1 MGVLQVS
8 QALSVALGGSPDASV
23 AEVVAKLTRAK
34 AGRTYAS
41 PREALLLNV
50 KFVISQL
57 QASGTCSAAAPF
69 IARIQ
74 SEVRGNCS
82 DVEASL
88 SSSLTLRP
96 LITTA
101 KWFPHVVNLIW
112 LRSLSS

>member
-1 MGVLQVS
+1 MDLGYRAGWKEASCRLIAQSSILGVLQVS
-8 QALSVALGGSPDASV
+8 QALSVAFGGSPDASV

-74 SEVRGNCS
+74 SEVRGQ
-82 DVEASL
+82 L
-88 SSSLTLRP
+88 
-96 LITTA
+96 
-101 KWFPHVVNLIW
+101 
-112 LRSLSS
+112 